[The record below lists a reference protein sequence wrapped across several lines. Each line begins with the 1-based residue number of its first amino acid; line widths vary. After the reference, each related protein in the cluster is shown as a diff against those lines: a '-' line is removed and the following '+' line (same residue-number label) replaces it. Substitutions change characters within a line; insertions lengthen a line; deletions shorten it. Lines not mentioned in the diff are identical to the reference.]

1 MAKVIDC
8 IFASIIVLLLSFVF
22 ATLAFKNAIGALI
35 FSCAFSLLIMIS
47 LHHFSKRNHK
57 PYTYDRLETE
67 FCIRGGEY
75 VVDLLKSCLKN
86 NKIENGGNYILLEN
100 SVIIANFKFSPLGGN
115 DVASVCKLAK
125 KHEKNHVYLIA
136 KAVDR
141 KAWQVANLQ
150 DIKMEIVKTKQ
161 VFKFL
166 AKHDALPVLKKEKT
180 KFSLSLLIGAILS
193 RRNFKNYVFS
203 GAVLL
208 GASFLTPLKIYYI
221 VSGTI
226 LLLLSLLALTPLG
239 NGSLSTPKVFD
250 ELEKEDGKT
259 NDENSEPTSQDGAP
273 TDKDSESYNE
283 DGKSN
288 DNDGKSNDEGSESND
303 DGNSSTVKG
312 DDKTQS

>member
-22 ATLAFKNAIGALI
+22 ATLAFKNAIGALV

-115 DVASVCKLAK
+115 DIVSVCRLAK

-226 LLLLSLLALTPLG
+226 LLLLALLALTPLG
-239 NGSLSTPKVFD
+239 NGSLSTPKMFD
-250 ELEKEDGKT
+250 ELEKEDDKAI
-259 NDENSEPTSQDGAP
+259 DENSEPTDKGAY
-273 TDKDSESYNE
+273 DEDSESYNE
-283 DGKSN
+283 D
-288 DNDGKSNDEGSESND
+288 SESND
-303 DGNSSTVKG
+303 DGNSSTVKD
-312 DDKTQS
+312 DDKMRS